1 MTATVPAP
9 STPTPTAADG
19 GRLAGWLSS
28 ATPLLLF
35 GLRQWAAVCLALY
48 IAFWMELQNPSWAGT
63 TAAIVC
69 QPTLGASLRKGWFRM
84 IGTVIGAIVS
94 VVIAA
99 AFPQDRLA
107 FLFTL
112 AVWGALCGLVASVLR
127 NFAAYAASLSGYSA
141 VIICMDMLGSV
152 GTGSPNVVF
161 DLAVTRATEICL
173 GIVCA
178 GLVLASTDVGHARGK
193 LAGVIA
199 ALSREIAAGLVT
211 ALSQRASQQDASRAV
226 RRGLIS
232 RVAALDALID
242 NVLGESPTLRFHPR
256 ELQAAMDGLFNA
268 LSGWRGVATHIQ
280 RKDAEAEAEAGSILA
295 LLPGFLLAPMDA
307 AAWVSDAT
315 ALRRT
320 TVQTARSLITA
331 AVATSSARL
340 LADQTAV
347 ALLGLG
353 RAFQAVTVLH
363 DPTRADP
370 RPGRGSL
377 RVPDMLPPLIAM
389 VRVAVSIGAA
399 MVLWVA
405 TAWPGG
411 ETAVTFSAVTAIL
424 FAPREDA
431 AYDTAVGFL
440 LGTVITAALAG
451 IIAFFVLPMQTSF
464 LGLSVVCGLVLVPA
478 GALSAGTWK
487 PPVFVAMAANFI
499 PLLGPSNPMVY
510 DLASFLNTATALVV
524 GVGIAIIAIRLVPPL
539 SISARVR
546 RLTALTLRDL
556 RRLAARPAGR
566 SASGWENQVY
576 GRLAAV
582 PEQAA
587 TVQGARLVAALATGS
602 ELIRLYRSC
611 ARLGLQTPAQESFTL
626 LAGGDVAGALDCLA
640 RLDELFRQ
648 TGDEAGL
655 VLRARGNVAAITETL
670 MQHDAYFRGEVD
682 A

>member
-1 MTATVPAP
+1 MRA
-9 STPTPTAADG
+9 
-19 GRLAGWLSS
+19 
-28 ATPLLLF
+28 ATPQLLF
-35 GLRQWAAVCLALY
+35 GLRLWVAVCLALY
-48 IAFWMELQNPSWAGT
+48 VAFWLELQNPFWAGT

-112 AVWGALCGLVASVLR
+112 AVWGALCGLVASLLR
-127 NFAAYAASLSGYSA
+127 NFAAYAAALSGYSA

-178 GLVLASTDVGHARGK
+178 GLVLASTDVGHARGR
-193 LAGVIA
+193 LATVIGN
-199 ALSREIAAGLVT
+199 LTGEIADGVMK
-211 ALSQRASQQDASRAV
+211 ALSQPGSQQDASRAL
-226 RRGLIS
+226 RRGLVS

-256 ELQAAMDGLFNA
+256 GLQGAMDGLFTA
-268 LSGWRGVATHIQ
+268 LSGWRGIATHIEL
-280 RKDAEAEAEAGSILA
+280 RPALAEVEATSILA
-295 LLPGFLLAPMDA
+295 HLPASLRAPAESAD
-307 AAWVSDAT
+307 WLDGAT
-315 ALRRT
+315 VLRRNT
-320 TVQTARSLITA
+320 LLSARSLITS
-331 AVATSSARL
+331 AVATPSARL

-353 RAFQAVTVLH
+353 RALQAIIVLN
-363 DPTRADP
+363 DPMRADP
-370 RPGRGSL
+370 RPSQARL
-377 RVPDMLPPLIAM
+377 RVPDILPPLISA
-389 VRVAVSIGAA
+389 VRVAVAIGLA
-399 MVLWVA
+399 MVLWVG

-431 AYDTAVGFL
+431 AYDTARGFL
-440 LGTVITAALAG
+440 LGTVVTAVFAG
-451 IIAFFVLPMQTSF
+451 LIGFLLLPAQTSF
-464 LGLSVVCGLVLVPA
+464 VSLCLVCALVLVPA
-478 GALSAGTWK
+478 GALSAGTWHG
-487 PPVFVAMAANFI
+487 PLFVAMAANFI

-510 DLASFLNTATALVV
+510 DLASFLNTATALVI
-524 GVGIAIIAIRLVPPL
+524 GVGISIITIRLVPPL
-539 SISARVR
+539 PVRVRVR
-546 RLTALTLRDL
+546 RLAALTLRDL
-556 RRLAARPAGR
+556 RRLADRPAGR
-566 SASGWENQVY
+566 SASEWENHVY

-582 PEQAA
+582 PDQADMLQA
-587 TVQGARLVAALATGS
+587 ARLVAALATGAAV
-602 ELIRLYRSC
+602 IRLHRSC
-611 ARLGLQTPAQESFTL
+611 ARLGVQASAQDAFAALSRGDTAATL
-626 LAGGDVAGALDCLA
+626 RALGH
-640 RLDELFRQ
+640 LDAILPQ
-648 TGDEAGL
+648 TGGETGL
-655 VLRARGNVAAITETL
+655 MLRARGNVAAIAEAL